1 MVNSSEILA
10 EQAQALY
17 GRLPKPVNFTTL
29 INEQIAPELIGAIR
43 LIASGEK
50 KTITENDI
58 RRLQAMGGRDHCDP
72 TLTGSPIAKE
82 RPYQTTILR

>member
-50 KTITENDI
+50 K
-58 RRLQAMGGRDHCDP
+58 Q
-72 TLTGSPIAKE
+72 SQK
-82 RPYQTTILR
+82 TILDDFKQWEEEIIAIQH

>member
-17 GRLPKPVNFTTL
+17 GRLLKPVNFTTL

-50 KTITENDI
+50 K
-58 RRLQAMGGRDHCDP
+58 Q
-72 TLTGSPIAKE
+72 SQK
-82 RPYQTTILR
+82 TILDDFKQWEEEIIAIQH